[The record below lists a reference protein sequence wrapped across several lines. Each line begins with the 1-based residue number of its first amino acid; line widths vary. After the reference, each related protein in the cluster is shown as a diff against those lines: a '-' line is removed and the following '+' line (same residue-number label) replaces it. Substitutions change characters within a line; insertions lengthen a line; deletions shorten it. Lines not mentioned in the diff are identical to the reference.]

1 MAPTIYEILFW
12 AIPTIAL
19 MIAIPVATRKAE
31 YEEARRALGWE

>member
-12 AIPTIAL
+12 AISAIAL

-31 YEEARRALGWE
+31 YKEARRALGWE